1 MNNIKKI
8 VNYYGEQTHAR
19 KAIEN
24 LNGLAVAIANK
35 DRKSI
40 LEGRANVFMAME
52 YLKEFDF
59 FNYDEFTDIVVY
71 KMKEQI
77 EIIREESINE

>member
-8 VNYYGEQTHAR
+8 VNYYGEQTQAR

-40 LEGRANVFMAME
+40 LEGMANVFMAME

-77 EIIREESINE
+77 EIIKEESINE

>member
-8 VNYYGEQTHAR
+8 VNYYGEQTQAR

-40 LEGRANVFMAME
+40 LEGMANVFMAME

>member
-8 VNYYGEQTHAR
+8 VNYYGEQTQAR

>member
-8 VNYYGEQTHAR
+8 VNYYGEQTQAR

-40 LEGRANVFMAME
+40 LEEMANVFMAME